1 MYILES
7 NLFYWHQKK
16 QTNKKNKKQTKKNK
30 QTKQT
35 NKQTNK
41 KLTRPSIDQL
51 LFLGVIMY
59 GSVKLVAPLDPKFWR
74 GI

>member
-16 QTNKKNKKQTKKNK
+16 QTNKKNNKQTKK
-30 QTKQT
+30 T
-35 NKQTNK
+35 NKQTSK